1 MSKVKIQGNAS
12 GTGVLTVTAPN
23 TSTDR
28 TITLPD
34 STGTLATTADVPSS
48 ITDNGDATAITIDS
62 SERVGIGTG
71 SPSEPLHVAGSGNS
85 TKIRIQNT
93 KSGTTTGAELEM
105 VSEDG
110 TWQLGQGRGSLHDG
124 DDEDFHIY
132 NSGTKL
138 WIKKTNGN
146 VYIPSGNLVLGS
158 GLTIGGTGAA
168 NTLDDYEEGN
178 HSSSWTTG
186 NSGSITMGRN
196 SMAYVK
202 VGKVVTITGEFDVGS
217 VSSPVGGVRVSLPFA
232 IASHTSERNMSF
244 VTRAGMYHVPHHED
258 NPPLFIGHGGTSIIE
273 GIYERDDNSFVD
285 YNPQAGETI
294 WLCFSYFTDS

>member
-168 NTLDDYEEGN
+168 NTLDDYEEGTFTATLT
-178 HSSSWTTG
+178 SSTPPTNPPTATG
-186 NSGSITMGRN
+186 NYTKVGDWVHFSIFRFANVDTSGASGEMKITGLPFTVGTNSITTNFATHHFNFDTSKYQWGEIYSTQISFLESQNGGAWQNWSITAGTGKYLSISGS
-196 SMAYVK
+196 Y
-202 VGKVVTITGEFDVGS
+202 
-217 VSSPVGGVRVSLPFA
+217 RV
-232 IASHTSERNMSF
+232 
-244 VTRAGMYHVPHHED
+244 
-258 NPPLFIGHGGTSIIE
+258 
-273 GIYERDDNSFVD
+273 
-285 YNPQAGETI
+285 
-294 WLCFSYFTDS
+294 

>member
-1 MSKVKIQGNAS
+1 MAKVKITGHAS

-168 NTLDDYEEGN
+168 NTLDDYEEGTFTPVFKDTSN
-178 HSSSWTTG
+178 
-186 NSGSITMGRN
+186 
-196 SMAYVK
+196 A
-202 VGKVVTITGEFDVGS
+202 VVNGTLYNASYTKIGQMVFISLYYSPGDVQNGYLMNM
-217 VSSPVGGVRVSLPFA
+217 SLPFTA
-232 IASHTSERNMSF
+232 SSANHRSAGSLWTYNGPIPEKSNQWLVQTNTAHASFWKLRDNQISPTMQWDNGTEIVLSIA
-244 VTRAGMYHVPHHED
+244 
-258 NPPLFIGHGGTSIIE
+258 
-273 GIYERDDNSFVD
+273 
-285 YNPQAGETI
+285 
-294 WLCFSYFTDS
+294 YFTSQ